1 MNSEIGFALKDA
13 SILHLMKGKFDNNK
27 ICGEIYNKKQEFGF
41 SKLFINK
48 NIKCEVKKDKFSEIL
63 KKDICKLQIETI
75 FFLPVS

>member
-1 MNSEIGFALKDA
+1 
-13 SILHLMKGKFDNNK
+13 MKGKFDNNK

-63 KKDICKLQIETI
+63 KKDICKLTNRNY
-75 FFLPVS
+75 FFSTYFINNKKIKI